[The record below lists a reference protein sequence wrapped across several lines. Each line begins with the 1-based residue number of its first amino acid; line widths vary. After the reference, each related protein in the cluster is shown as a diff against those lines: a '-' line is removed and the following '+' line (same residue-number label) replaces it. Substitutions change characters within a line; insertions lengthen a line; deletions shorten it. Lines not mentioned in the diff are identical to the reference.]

1 MVDFAPPTPVP
12 DAPARRIVDLR
23 PAAPAWLHPL
33 LFLFWLGLGGYW
45 WFTFSGPYRWLAE
58 WQMSWMDAHYPAVTA
73 SIPIALGWVA
83 SDFAI
88 SRMLGTRMLGRD
100 ESPLRALDGLKRLA
114 PVAILAVGGV
124 LAANWNRQI
133 VDAGALLAATP
144 ADLAAHG
151 DRAGLYLALTGVAD
165 PRMAV
170 TKGDVYFAL
179 RQAGEGP
186 DAPAVAVVAMRE
198 KEMQRLIRQNPDATL
213 TAHGMAARDMDAS
226 MRRFFAQRGVPL
238 AADPWVVRTW
248 HTPRSM
254 RTGLWLILGMTVVM
268 AAAVAV
274 LQALEARKAAS
285 RNPARGP

>member
-1 MVDFAPPTPVP
+1 MVDFAPPAPAP

-33 LFLFWLGLGGYW
+33 LFLFWMGLGCAW

-58 WQMSWMDAHYPAVTA
+58 WQLSLMDAHYPAVTA
-73 SIPIALGWVA
+73 SIPIALGWIA
-83 SDFAI
+83 SDFTI

-100 ESPLRALDGLKRLA
+100 ESPLRALAGLKRLA

-124 LAANWNRQI
+124 VGARWNRQI

-144 ADLAAHG
+144 ADLAAHA

-170 TKGDVYFAL
+170 TRGDVYFPL
-179 RQAGEGP
+179 RQAGEEP

-198 KEMQRLIRQNPDATL
+198 KEMLQLVEQNPDATV

-226 MRRFFAQRGVPL
+226 MRRFFEQQGVRL

-248 HTPRSM
+248 HTPDSM
-254 RTGLWLILGMTVVM
+254 RTGLWFILGMTIVM

-274 LQALEARKAAS
+274 VQVLEARKAAS
-285 RNPARGP
+285 ARGG

>member
-1 MVDFAPPTPVP
+1 MVDFAPPTPAP

-23 PAAPAWLHPL
+23 PAAPAWLHPV
-33 LFLFWLGLGGYW
+33 LFLLWMGAGCAW

-58 WQMSWMDAHYPAVTA
+58 WQMSWMDAHYPAITA
-73 SIPIALGWVA
+73 GIPIALGWVA

-88 SRMLGTRMLGRD
+88 SRLLGTRMLGRD
-100 ESPLRALDGLKRLA
+100 ESPLRALAGLKRLA
-114 PVAILAVGGV
+114 PVAVLAVGGV

-144 ADLAAHG
+144 ADLAAHA

-170 TKGDVYFAL
+170 TKGDAYFPL

-198 KEMQRLIRQNPDATL
+198 EEVRRHADGTV
-213 TAHGMAARDMDAS
+213 TAQGMAARDMDAS
-226 MRRFFAQRGVPL
+226 MRRFFEQQGVRL

-254 RTGLWLILGMTVVM
+254 RTGLWLILGMTAVM
-268 AAAVAV
+268 AAVLAV

-285 RNPARGP
+285 SRDG